1 MSQPS
6 QQSPP
11 SNVLLIDRAKRA
23 GCWAVGTL
31 LLALFFVIGTLISLL
46 NGDLLTTIQGG
57 ALAAVGIGIAIYLA
71 QRHQSKK

>member
-6 QQSPP
+6 QQSSP
-11 SNVLLIDRAKRA
+11 SNAQLIDRAKRA

-31 LLALFFVIGTLISLL
+31 LLALFFAIGTLISLL

>member
-1 MSQPS
+1 MSQSS
-6 QQSPP
+6 QQPSSRTSPI
-11 SNVLLIDRAKRA
+11 IDRAKRA

-71 QRHQSKK
+71 QRHQRKT

>member
-1 MSQPS
+1 MPQPS
-6 QQSPP
+6 QQVPAGSSP
-11 SNVLLIDRAKRA
+11 LIVRAKRA

-57 ALAAVGIGIAIYLA
+57 ALAAVGVGLAIYLA
-71 QRHQSKK
+71 QRHQRKR